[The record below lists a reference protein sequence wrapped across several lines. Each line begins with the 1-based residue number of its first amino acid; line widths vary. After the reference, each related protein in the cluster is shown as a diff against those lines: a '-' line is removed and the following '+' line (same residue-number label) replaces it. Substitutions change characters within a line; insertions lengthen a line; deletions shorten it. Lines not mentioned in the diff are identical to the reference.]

1 MGRPALRYVY
11 PISNVVSFTFI
22 ARHHVAWLRRRIP
35 IEVADEPSLDRSGLW
50 AELDH
55 GIPTLLHPILYV
67 LMGDK
72 TSMYWERI
80 HRLELLRSLGGKL
93 GGFDVAD
100 SDQLSEKAVDV
111 LNRIDLIVVPSTWA
125 AQAYRDS
132 DVQTPV
138 EVVPHGLSDAFV
150 ASNPVSNLAQG
161 DGAMA
166 RLLALK
172 RQEGAKLVLFQLV
185 HSGYRKGAD
194 IVERVMRRIQA
205 ERPDVWL
212 VVKRG
217 VGVDPY
223 LPPLRRLRMVEVAGW
238 LDDLSYVELY
248 DACDVCL
255 CPSRGGGFE
264 LPALEAIARGLPTLV
279 PDAGCFKDYTRW
291 VIPVPVARR
300 VRVLPGNPIHVGMG
314 FEVDPDDLYVR
325 LNDVLSHLDEYKRRA
340 EREREGVAQKYS
352 WERVVEGLWMV
363 LKKHE
368 FV

>member
-1 MGRPALRYVY
+1 MPFIGTRRRRKTMGRPALRYVY

-111 LNRIDLIVVPSTWA
+111 LNQIDLVVVPSTWA

-161 DGAMA
+161 EKGRVRDLVASKIGVSSGFLAMLDEVYRHA
-166 RLLALK
+166 DKAADVIAALDAD
-172 RQEGAKLVLFQLV
+172 RISVHAAYQE
-185 HSGYRKGAD
+185 
-194 IVERVMRRIQA
+194 I
-205 ERPDVWL
+205 
-212 VVKRG
+212 
-217 VGVDPY
+217 
-223 LPPLRRLRMVEVAGW
+223 LRRLRLKVQIPGLRLGHFFAGKHYLIRDIMARIPPHDVYVEPFGGFASVLLNKPPSKVEVYNDINKDVVNF
-238 LDDLSYVELY
+238 L
-248 DACDVCL
+248 VCL
-255 CPSRGGGFE
+255 RDRPLDFISR
-264 LPALEAIARGLPTLV
+264 LYGL
-279 PDAGCFKDYTRW
+279 
-291 VIPVPVARR
+291 
-300 VRVLPGNPIHVGMG
+300 
-314 FEVDPDDLYVR
+314 
-325 LNDVLSHLDEYKRRA
+325 
-340 EREREGVAQKYS
+340 
-352 WERVVEGLWMV
+352 
-363 LKKHE
+363 
-368 FV
+368 